1 MSEQFNEK
9 AMLEVISQYLDDGY
23 TNLEA
28 IQESA
33 TNTDYYI
40 IGTYKASQALE
51 AFDSEDMMIEDT
63 QLEGVFGAIEYVKDY
78 LVDELGTSLDTEK
91 VIDPEWLA
99 TMVAYINIEN
109 VGRDIIDWLDDK
121 ESDNDVYDID
131 QAEYEEDLSD
141 NEIAMV
147 KKYIKDNLE
156 DEN

>member
-1 MSEQFNEK
+1 MSEQFSEK
-9 AMLEVISQYLDDGY
+9 AMLEVINQYLDDGY

-78 LVDELGTSLDTEK
+78 LVDELGTSLDIEK
-91 VIDPEWLA
+91 VINPEWLA

-109 VGRDIIDWLDDK
+109 AGRNIIDWLDDK
-121 ESDNDVYDID
+121 ESDNGINDMD

-156 DEN
+156 DED

>member
-1 MSEQFNEK
+1 MSEQFSEQT
-9 AMLEVISQYLDDGY
+9 MLETIQQYLDDGY

-33 TNTDYYI
+33 TNTDYYL

-51 AFDSEDMMIEDT
+51 AFDSEDMMIENT

-78 LVDELGTSLDTEK
+78 LVDELGTSLDAEK

-121 ESDNDVYDID
+121 ESDNDVNDMD

-141 NEIAMV
+141 TELAMV
-147 KKYIKDNLE
+147 KQYIKDNLE

>member
-1 MSEQFNEK
+1 MSEQFSEK
-9 AMLEVISQYLDDGY
+9 TMLEVINQYLDDGY
-23 TNLEA
+23 TNLEE
-28 IQESA
+28 IQQDA

-40 IGTYKASQALE
+40 IGTYKASKALE
-51 AFDSEDMMIEDT
+51 AFDGEDELAYDT
-63 QLEGVFGAIEYVKDY
+63 TLDGVFGAIEYVKDY

-91 VIDPEWLA
+91 VINPEWLA

-121 ESDNDVYDID
+121 ESDNGVNDMD

-141 NEIAMV
+141 SEIAMV
-147 KKYIKDNLE
+147 KHYIKDNLE

>member
-51 AFDSEDMMIEDT
+51 AFDSDDMLINDT

-99 TMVAYINIEN
+99 TMVAYINIESA
-109 VGRDIIDWLDDK
+109 GRNIIDWLDDK
-121 ESDNDVYDID
+121 ESSNGINDMD

-141 NEIAMV
+141 SEIAMV
-147 KKYIKDNLE
+147 KQCIKDNLE

>member
-9 AMLEVISQYLDDGY
+9 AMLEIINQYLDDGY

-40 IGTYKASQALE
+40 IGTYKASKALE

-78 LVDELGTSLDTEK
+78 LVDELGTSLDIEK
-91 VIDPEWLA
+91 VINPEWLA

-121 ESDNDVYDID
+121 ESDNDINDID

>member
-1 MSEQFNEK
+1 MSEQFSK
-9 AMLEVISQYLDDGY
+9 KTMLEVINQYLDDGY

-40 IGTYKASQALE
+40 IGTYKAIQSLE

-78 LVDELGTSLDTEK
+78 LVDELGTPLDPENITN
-91 VIDPEWLA
+91 PEWLA

-121 ESDNDVYDID
+121 ESDNDVNDID

-141 NEIAMV
+141 DEIAMV

>member
-1 MSEQFNEK
+1 MSKQFNEQ
-9 AMLEVISQYLDDGY
+9 AMLETIQQYLDDGY

-51 AFDSEDMMIEDT
+51 AFDSDDMMINDT
-63 QLEGVFGAIEYVKDY
+63 TLDGVFGAIEYVKDY
-78 LVDELGTSLDTEK
+78 LVDELGTSLDAEK
-91 VIDPEWLA
+91 VINPEWLA
-99 TMVAYINIEN
+99 TMVAYINLEN
-109 VGRDIIDWLDDK
+109 VCRNIIDWLDDK
-121 ESDNDVYDID
+121 ESDNGVDDMD

-141 NEIAMV
+141 SELAMV
-147 KKYIKDNLE
+147 KQYIKDNLE

>member
-9 AMLEVISQYLDDGY
+9 TMLEVISRYLDDGY

-51 AFDSEDMMIEDT
+51 AFDSDDMMINDT

-78 LVDELGTSLDTEK
+78 LVDELGTPLDPENITN
-91 VIDPEWLA
+91 PEWLA

-109 VGRDIIDWLDDK
+109 VCRNIIDWLDDK
-121 ESDNDVYDID
+121 ESDNGVNDMD

>member
-1 MSEQFNEK
+1 MSEQFSEK
-9 AMLEVISQYLDDGY
+9 TMLEVINQYLDDGY

-28 IQESA
+28 IQEAA

-51 AFDSEDMMIEDT
+51 AFDSEDMMIENT
-63 QLEGVFGAIEYVKDY
+63 QLEGVFGAIEYVHDY

-91 VIDPEWLA
+91 AIDPEWLA

-109 VGRDIIDWLDDK
+109 VGRNIIDWLDDK
-121 ESDNDVYDID
+121 ESDNGVSDID

>member
-1 MSEQFNEK
+1 MSKQFNEK

-51 AFDSEDMMIEDT
+51 AFDSDDMLINDT

-99 TMVAYINIEN
+99 TMVAYINLEN
-109 VGRDIIDWLDDK
+109 VCRNIIDWLDDK
-121 ESDNDVYDID
+121 DSSNGINEMD

-141 NEIAMV
+141 SEIALI
-147 KKYIKDNLE
+147 KQYITDNLE

>member
-51 AFDSEDMMIEDT
+51 AFDSEDMMIENT

-78 LVDELGTSLDTEK
+78 LVDELGTSLDAEK

-121 ESDNDVYDID
+121 ESDNDVNDMD

-141 NEIAMV
+141 TELAMV
-147 KKYIKDNLE
+147 KQYIKDNLE

>member
-1 MSEQFNEK
+1 MSEQFSEK
-9 AMLEVISQYLDDGY
+9 TMLEVISQYLDDGY
-23 TNLEA
+23 TNLEE
-28 IQESA
+28 IQQDA
-33 TNTDYYI
+33 TNADYWI

-51 AFDSEDMMIEDT
+51 AFDSDDMLINDT

-78 LVDELGTSLDTEK
+78 LVDELGTSLDIEK
-91 VIDPEWLA
+91 VINPEWLA

-121 ESDNDVYDID
+121 ESDNGVNDID

>member
-1 MSEQFNEK
+1 MSEQFSEK
-9 AMLEVISQYLDDGY
+9 TMLEVINQYLDDGY

-51 AFDSEDMMIEDT
+51 AFDSEDMMINDT

-91 VIDPEWLA
+91 IIDPEWLA
-99 TMVAYINIEN
+99 SMVAYINLEN
-109 VGRDIIDWLDDK
+109 VCRDIIDWLDDK
-121 ESDNDVYDID
+121 ESDNGVNDID

-141 NEIAMV
+141 DEIAMV
-147 KKYIKDNLE
+147 KQYIKDNLE

>member
-9 AMLEVISQYLDDGY
+9 AMLEVINQYLDDGY

-40 IGTYKASQALE
+40 IGTYKASLALE
-51 AFDSEDMMIEDT
+51 AFDSEDMLIEDT

-78 LVDELGTSLDTEK
+78 LVDELGTSLDIEK
-91 VIDPEWLA
+91 VINPEWLA

-121 ESDNDVYDID
+121 ESDNDVNDID

-141 NEIAMV
+141 NEITMV

>member
-51 AFDSEDMMIEDT
+51 AFDSDDMLINDT

-99 TMVAYINIEN
+99 TMVAYINIESA
-109 VGRDIIDWLDDK
+109 GRNIIDWLDDK
-121 ESDNDVYDID
+121 ESSNGINDMD

-141 NEIAMV
+141 SEIAMV
-147 KKYIKDNLE
+147 KQYIKDNLE